1 MRPILCLPTNPRSVM
16 NEEIRLDDI
25 VNWYSEHL
33 RGNHPKNLARF
44 EADRKRDYEAAVA
57 EAITFHVLSYRNVHP
72 EVHEEAGTGGADFV
86 CWASMNPFAKRTSQ
100 NEFIVEATAISQE
113 AVTRRSGIPTE
124 ITGLGG
130 GAIGL
135 LTPNFWRKAQRKCEQ
150 LKQYRMPRVLSIVSS
165 HVGASVLIN
174 SATAFWAFT
183 SEEFFRHEI
192 GKAEAD
198 PNRYADLKNSVFL
211 ELTADGK
218 IVPRRKEISAILL
231 IAVDGAASTV
241 FGMLHP
247 EPEYPFNIEF
257 LPDVPFLHVANW
269 PALDNRL
276 RFLWAVAH
284 PSGLNVRHYQLAR
297 HLVRNRSSV

>member
-1 MRPILCLPTNPRSVM
+1 M
-16 NEEIRLDDI
+16 NDEIRLDDI
-25 VNWYSEHL
+25 VDWYSDHL
-33 RGNHPKNLARF
+33 RVNHPKNLARF
-44 EADRKRDYEAAVA
+44 EADRERGYEAAVA
-57 EAITFHVLSYRNVHP
+57 EAITFHVLSCRNVHP
-72 EVHEEAGTGGADFV
+72 EVHEEVGTGGADFI
-86 CWASMNPFAKRTSQ
+86 CRASMNPFAKRTPQ
-100 NEFIVEATAISQE
+100 NEFVVEATAISQE

-165 HVGASVLIN
+165 HVGASALIN

-192 GKAEAD
+192 GKAAAD
-198 PNRYADLKNSVFL
+198 PNRYADLKNSLFL
-211 ELTADGK
+211 ELTDDGK
-218 IVPRRKEISAILL
+218 IVPRRQEISAILL

-241 FGMLHP
+241 FGVLHP
-247 EPEYPFNIEF
+247 EPEYPFSIEF
-257 LPDVPFLHVANW
+257 LPDVPFLHIANW
-269 PALDNRL
+269 PAPDNRL
-276 RFLWAVAH
+276 RLLWAVAH

-297 HLVRNRSSV
+297 QLVRNRSSA

>member
-1 MRPILCLPTNPRSVM
+1 M

-33 RGNHPKNLARF
+33 RDKHPKNLARF
-44 EADRKRDYEAAVA
+44 EADRKRDYEVAVA
-57 EAITFHVLSYRNVHP
+57 EAVTFHVLTYRNVHP
-72 EVHEEAGTGGADFV
+72 EVHEEAGAGGADFI
-86 CWASMNPFAKRTSQ
+86 CWASTNPFAKRTPQ
-100 NEFIVEATAISQE
+100 NEFVVEATAISQE

-124 ITGLGG
+124 ITGPGG

-135 LTPNFWRKAQRKCEQ
+135 LTRNFWRKAGSKTDQ
-150 LKQYRMPRVLSIVSS
+150 LKRHPMPRVLSIVSS

-192 GKAEAD
+192 GKADAD

-211 ELTADGK
+211 ELTADEK

-269 PALDNRL
+269 PAPDNRL

-297 HLVRNRSSV
+297 QLVRNRSSA

>member
-1 MRPILCLPTNPRSVM
+1 M

-33 RGNHPKNLARF
+33 RDKHPKNLARF
-44 EADRKRDYEAAVA
+44 EADRERDYESAVA

-72 EVHEEAGTGGADFV
+72 EVHEEVGTGGADFI
-86 CWASMNPFAKRTSQ
+86 CWASMNPFAKRTLE
-100 NEFIVEATAISQE
+100 NEFVVEATAINQE
-113 AVTRRSGIPTE
+113 AVTRRSGIPTQ
-124 ITGLGG
+124 ITDLGG

-135 LTPNFWRKAQRKCEQ
+135 LTPNFWRKACSKIDQ
-150 LKQYRMPRVLSIVSS
+150 LKGHPMPRVLSIVSS

-174 SATAFWAFT
+174 SGTALWAFT
-183 SEEFFRHEI
+183 SGEFFRHEI
-192 GKAEAD
+192 SKADAD

-211 ELTADGK
+211 ELTAEGK

-247 EPEYPFNIEF
+247 EPEYPFNMEF
-257 LPDVPFLHVANW
+257 LPDVPFLHIANW
-269 PALDNRL
+269 PPSDNRL

-284 PSGLNVRHYQLAR
+284 PSGLNVAHYQLAR
-297 HLVRNRSSV
+297 QLVRNRSSRGSHQISRNPR

>member
-1 MRPILCLPTNPRSVM
+1 
-16 NEEIRLDDI
+16 
-25 VNWYSEHL
+25 
-33 RGNHPKNLARF
+33 
-44 EADRKRDYEAAVA
+44 
-57 EAITFHVLSYRNVHP
+57 
-72 EVHEEAGTGGADFV
+72 
-86 CWASMNPFAKRTSQ
+86 MNPFAKRARQ
-100 NEFIVEATAISQE
+100 NEFVVEATAISQE

-124 ITGLGG
+124 ITGPGG

-135 LTPNFWRKAQRKCEQ
+135 LTRNFWRKAGSKIDQ
-150 LKQYRMPRVLSIVSS
+150 LKRHPMPRVLSIVSS

-192 GKAEAD
+192 GKADAD

-211 ELTADGK
+211 ELTADEK

-269 PALDNRL
+269 PAPDNRL

-297 HLVRNRSSV
+297 QLVRNRSSA

>member
-1 MRPILCLPTNPRSVM
+1 M

-33 RGNHPKNLARF
+33 RDTHPKNLARF
-44 EADRKRDYEAAVA
+44 EADRKRDYEVAVA
-57 EAITFHVLSYRNVHP
+57 EAVTFHVLTYRNVHP
-72 EVHEEAGTGGADFV
+72 EVHEEVGTGGADFM
-86 CWASMNPFAKRTSQ
+86 CWASMNPFAKRAPQ
-100 NEFIVEATAISQE
+100 DEFVVEATAISQE
-113 AVTRRSGIPTE
+113 AVTRSSRIPME
-124 ITGLGG
+124 FEGGVGG

-135 LTPNFWRKAQRKCEQ
+135 LTKNLWNKATKKNRQ
-150 LKQYRMPRVLSIVSS
+150 LQGYAMPRVLSIVSS

-174 SATAFWAFT
+174 SATALWALT
-183 SEEFFRHEI
+183 SGEFFIHEI
-192 GKAEAD
+192 GKDKAD
-198 PNRYADLKNSVFL
+198 PNRYADLENSLFM
-211 ELTADGK
+211 ELTDDGK

-241 FGMLHP
+241 FGILNP

-269 PALDNRL
+269 PAPDDRL

-284 PSGLNVRHYQLAR
+284 PSGLNVRHCQLAR
-297 HLVRNRSSV
+297 RLVRNRSST